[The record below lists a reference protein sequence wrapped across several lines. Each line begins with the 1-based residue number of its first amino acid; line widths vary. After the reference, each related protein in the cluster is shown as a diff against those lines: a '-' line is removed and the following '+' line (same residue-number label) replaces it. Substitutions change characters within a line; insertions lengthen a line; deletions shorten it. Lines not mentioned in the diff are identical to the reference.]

1 MKKFLAFILAIV
13 YLTSSTGA
21 TINIHYCMGKK
32 YAAELFNHDRCSKCE
47 MQNKKAG
54 CCKTE
59 HQFFKVNDNHLMAE
73 EISSPSVLFT
83 FIYSFNTAFKI
94 YACLST
100 QLIINSVHAPPL
112 YNGISAY
119 ISNCIY
125 RI

>member
-13 YLTSSTGA
+13 YLSSSIGA

-32 YAAELFNHDRCSKCE
+32 YAAELINHNKCGKCGAK
-47 MQNKKAG
+47 NKEPG

-59 HQFFKVNDNHLMAE
+59 HRFFKIKDNHVMAAR
-73 EISSPSVLFT
+73 ISSPFVPFAL
-83 FIYSFNTAFKI
+83 IHSFGAAFRI
-94 YACLST
+94 YAFVSPQVL
-100 QLIINSVHAPPL
+100 INSVHAPPL
-112 YNGISAY
+112 YSGIPAY